1 MKSIKNFIYLDKDRL
16 NSLYSQTFEGVAEA
30 IVNSY
35 VNSMD
40 SSNKENKPLLG
51 ETLEEKVGELST
63 KTENKILYDH
73 MYNQLESKLDSVIF
87 RPEEVN
93 NQNYE
98 SIFENK
104 FIIKVTGKA
113 QIHNYNR
120 MKLYFERFNDIG
132 RIIAYSQAQS
142 DPTIIKKI
150 AEINNNTNLKKSQ
163 KEEHKNRE
171 IEAVAKKFNLM
182 QDQKLLDN
190 LKEMTE
196 LYNNDGL
203 EIIVSQEKDKNI
215 IYRAILDEKYLRIS
229 TELLRVLYTLKPS
242 ESWSIVGQITY
253 IPKKQEEITT
263 DNNNDDENKEIS
275 FRDSYKKMFDA
286 SLGLENFFFDG
297 TDNIEI
303 CIAPIAIYTEQKIE
317 IE

>member
-51 ETLEEKVGELST
+51 QTLEEKVGELST

-73 MYNQLESKLDSVIF
+73 MYNQLESKLDTVIF
-87 RPEEVN
+87 KPEEVN

-98 SIFENK
+98 SIFGNK
-104 FIIKVTGKA
+104 FIIKVTGKV
-113 QIHNYNR
+113 QIHDYNR
-120 MKLYFERFNDIG
+120 MKLYFEKFNDIG
-132 RIIAYSQAQS
+132 KIIAYSQAQS
-142 DPTIIKKI
+142 DPAVIKKI
-150 AEINNNTNLKKSQ
+150 AEINNNTSLKRSQ
-163 KEEHKNRE
+163 KEDHKNKE
-171 IEAVAKKFNLM
+171 IEAVAKKFNLI

-203 EIIVSQEKDKNI
+203 EIIVSQEKDNNV
-215 IYRAILDEKYLRIS
+215 IYRAILDEKYLRIN

-242 ESWSIVGQITY
+242 ENWSIVGQITY
-253 IPKKQEEITT
+253 IPKRQETIIT
-263 DNNNDDENKEIS
+263 DDKSDENKEIS
-275 FRDSYKKMFDA
+275 FRDSYKKVFDA
-286 SLGLENFFFDG
+286 NLGLENFFFDG
-297 TDNIEI
+297 TENIEI
-303 CIAPIAIYTEQKIE
+303 CIAPIAIYTEQEIE

>member
-40 SSNKENKPLLG
+40 SFSKEKKPLLG

-73 MYNQLESKLDSVIF
+73 MYNQLELKLDSEIF
-87 RPEEVN
+87 KPEDVN

-98 SIFENK
+98 SILKNK
-104 FIIKVTGKA
+104 FIIKITGKA

-120 MKLYFERFNDIG
+120 MKLYFEKFNDIG
-132 RIIAYSQAQS
+132 KIIAYSQAQS
-142 DPTIIKKI
+142 DPVVIKRI

-163 KEEHKNRE
+163 KEEHKNKE
-171 IEAVAKKFNLM
+171 IEAVAKKFNLI

-196 LYNNDGL
+196 LYNSNGL
-203 EIIVSQEKDKNI
+203 EIIISQEKDDNVM
-215 IYRAILDEKYLRIS
+215 YRAILDEKYLRIS

-242 ESWSIVGQITY
+242 EEWSIVGQITY
-253 IPKKQEEITT
+253 IPKKQEEIKTN
-263 DNNNDDENKEIS
+263 DNDDENKDIS